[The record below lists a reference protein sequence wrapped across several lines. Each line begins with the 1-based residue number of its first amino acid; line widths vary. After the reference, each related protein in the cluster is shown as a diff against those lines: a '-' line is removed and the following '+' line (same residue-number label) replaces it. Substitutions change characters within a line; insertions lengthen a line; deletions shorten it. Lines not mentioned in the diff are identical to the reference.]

1 MKKLIELA
9 FEIFK
14 TVILLLVLIAN
25 IYIIYIYV
33 IQDKCCFI
41 CQLPDEKCLEEMR
54 FVYLLI
60 ILIDF
65 FIVLGSYKSLSQEP
79 ISHSSKKFCNRGRSL
94 A

>member
-14 TVILLLVLIAN
+14 TVILLLALIAN

-41 CQLPDEKCLEEMR
+41 CQVPDEKCLEEMR
-54 FVYLLI
+54 FVFIMLCI
-60 ILIDF
+60 IDF
-65 FIVLGSYKSLSQEP
+65 LTVWGTSRL
-79 ISHSSKKFCNRGRSL
+79 
-94 A
+94 